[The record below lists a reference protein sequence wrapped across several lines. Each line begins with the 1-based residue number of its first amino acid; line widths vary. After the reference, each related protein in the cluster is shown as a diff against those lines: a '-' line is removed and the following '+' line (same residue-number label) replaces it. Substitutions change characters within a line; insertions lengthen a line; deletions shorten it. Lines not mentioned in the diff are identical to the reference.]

1 MARLYSIETG
11 MATEEMVARNIRRD
25 LRSRLEIRSSMNPE
39 ASITEELVSQV
50 PVTRGWQGRGVTFIY
65 FLSWQFLK

>member
-50 PVTRGWQGRGVTFIY
+50 PVTRG
-65 FLSWQFLK
+65 